1 MHNIEHKPAQEEL
14 ASTSEQKGATMTERQ
29 KPSRA
34 WRYAIIGGSA
44 LLVFAVII
52 AGLLTFANQKENS
65 SSRLVPTPT
74 IGASTIPTTL
84 ARETTLP
91 APVATP
97 IPALIPPGHNISVTT
112 TIATYPYQHRIATWY
127 MSLHKME
134 YLPYQAT
141 TEPYFGTSP
150 RKIPAPNHLWRSKGS
165 SIIVHL

>member
-74 IGASTIPTTL
+74 IGA
-84 ARETTLP
+84 
-91 APVATP
+91 
-97 IPALIPPGHNISVTT
+97 LIPPGHNISVTT